1 MDYKKI
7 KKLSFV
13 IYLTAGLLL
22 TIEFFFPRF
31 FDFLFAG
38 HEIFIYSISVSAM
51 IFIEIMKYLS
61 KRD

>member
-13 IYLTAGLLL
+13 VYLAAGLLL

-31 FDFLFAG
+31 FKG
-38 HEIFIYSISVSAM
+38 YEILIYSISVSAM

-61 KRD
+61 KRDG